1 MAPDPHREA
10 FHHVSRPG
18 WRAWATYVDRVLDD
32 YLDARHDAD
41 AADLEKLYRAP
52 SPKGDAHTPHHD
64 IAAPWLVP

>member
-1 MAPDPHREA
+1 MDDAREA
-10 FHHVSRPG
+10 FMHATAGDWRQ
-18 WRAWATYVDRVLDD
+18 WRAYVDSVLDQA
-32 YLDARHDAD
+32 LEERRNVD